1 MPERKTMPLQQQSK
15 ALTRIHSWTKCQQLR
30 NSSASM
36 TCRFNHYDVCCSIS
50 FTNGYKFVLLTSK
63 PRRIKPPAIPL
74 WELSTPYG
82 KAIFVQRNGY
92 VDIVPEDVPLET
104 LLAEG
109 HLRG

>member
-1 MPERKTMPLQQQSK
+1 MPERKTMPL
-15 ALTRIHSWTKCQQLR
+15 
-30 NSSASM
+30 ASVSP
-36 TCRFNHYDVCCSIS
+36 TGTS

-92 VDIVPEDVPLET
+92 VNIVPEDVPLET

>member
-1 MPERKTMPLQQQSK
+1 MVARNKDPQDHELRRFEPLIGEQVASADARAQVY
-15 ALTRIHSWTKCQQLR
+15 AL
-30 NSSASM
+30 
-36 TCRFNHYDVCCSIS
+36 SIS

-92 VDIVPEDVPLET
+92 VDIVPEDVSLET